1 MKQLMTIILGLG
13 MMSLMMVGC
22 KNKHPEVPAN
32 AKATNASPK
41 IYPDYTDVVVP
52 SNIAPLNFK
61 VLDRCEEVVVRITDG
76 AGTQQTYGDGI
87 KVQIPEDEWQSMMS
101 ASKGKDMKVEVF
113 ACDNGSWRSFKPFS
127 ISVAEE
133 EIDPYIS
140 YRLINPSYVAY
151 EELRICERNL
161 TNYDEKDIYNNMIIS
176 TEAEGQCINCHSYQ
190 NYKTDN
196 MQFHMRQAHGGT
208 MLVYKGK
215 AKKINLKTAEV
226 ISAGVYPAWHPTLPL
241 IAYSTNSTGQSFH
254 TKERNKIEVQD
265 AASDLILYDIESNT
279 VTNIANDSTEFEV
292 FPWWSPEGD
301 TLYYCSAHFEFNDT
315 AQVVS
320 ESKSEDVY
328 GNKSD
333 KKDDKLLLHQSQ
345 IIERYMDIKYNVYR
359 KPFDRKTKTF
369 GPKEMVFDA
378 ASQNKS
384 ATIPR
389 VSPDGRY
396 VLYGL
401 GNFGVFHI
409 WHPDAD
415 LYVTDLRT
423 MESRP
428 LKEAN
433 SLQADSYHSWS
444 SNGRWILFASRRDDG
459 NYSRLYISYFDKAG
473 NAHKPFELPQE
484 DPDYYRYQLK
494 SYNVPEFMV
503 EPVKI
508 SAQEFRDIAMGEA
521 ENVKFKPS
529 DSHPSSDGTTGA
541 SPQEKGKN
549 VDSSTGATP
558 QSKEKSK

>member
-1 MKQLMTIILGLG
+1 MKQFVKLVYIFAIG
-13 MMSLMMVGC
+13 MSLLAISC

-32 AKATNASPK
+32 ASEAKSVPK
-41 IYPDYTDVVVP
+41 IFPDYTEVVIP

-61 VLDRCEEVVVRITDG
+61 VLDHCDDVVARLTDG
-76 AGTQQTYGDGI
+76 SGKQQTYGDGS
-87 KVQIPEDEWQSMMS
+87 KVQIPEDEWKEMLA
-101 ASKGKDMKVEVF
+101 ASKGKFIKVEIF
-113 ACDNGSWRSFKPFS
+113 ASDKGAWRAFKPFN
-127 ISVAEE
+127 INVAQE

-151 EELRICERNL
+151 EELRICERNI
-161 TNYDEKDIYNNMIIS
+161 TNFDEQDIYNNMIIS
-176 TEAEGQCINCHSYQ
+176 TEDKGQCINCHSYQ

-208 MLVYKGK
+208 MLVYKGQP
-215 AKKINLKTAEV
+215 KKINLKTDET

-254 TKERNKIEVQD
+254 TKERAKIEVQD
-265 AASDLILYDIESNT
+265 AASDLVLYDIEANT
-279 VTNIANDSTEFEV
+279 VSNIENDSTEFEV
-292 FPWWSPEGD
+292 FPWWSPDGS

-315 AQVVS
+315 VQVA

-328 GNKSD
+328 GNSSD
-333 KKDDKLLLHQSQ
+333 KKDDKLLKHQSQ
-345 IIERYMDIKYNVYR
+345 IIEKYMDIKYNIYR
-359 KPFDRKTKTF
+359 KPFDQKTKTF
-369 GPKEMVFDA
+369 GSKELVFDA
-378 ASQNKS
+378 AAANKS

-415 LYVTDLRT
+415 LYVTDLQT

-428 LKEAN
+428 LTEAN
-433 SLQADSYHSWS
+433 SMQADSYHTWS

-459 NYSRLYISYFDKAG
+459 NYSRLYISYFDKDG

-521 ENVKFKPS
+521 ENVKFKQTKGQPNDVQGVS
-529 DSHPSSDGTTGA
+529 GA
-541 SPQEKGKN
+541 SPK
-549 VDSSTGATP
+549 A
-558 QSKEKSK
+558 KENK

>member
-1 MKQLMTIILGLG
+1 MKKLMTIIFGVG
-13 MMSLMMVGC
+13 MMCLTMTGC

-32 AKATNASPK
+32 ATASKKAPN
-41 IYPDYTDVVVP
+41 IFPDYKDVVVP
-52 SNIAPLNFK
+52 PNIAPLNFK
-61 VLDRCEEVVVRITDG
+61 VTDHCDEVVARLTYG
-76 AGTQQTYGDGI
+76 GENQQTYGDGN
-87 KVQIPEDEWQSMMS
+87 KVQIPEDEWKEILAS
-101 ASKGKDMKVEVF
+101 SKGKDIRVEIF
-113 ACDNGSWRSFKPFS
+113 ASDKGAWTAFKAFN
-127 ISVAEE
+127 ISVAQE

-161 TNYDEKDIYNNMIIS
+161 TNYEEKDIYNNMIIS

-208 MLVYKGK
+208 MLVYNGK
-215 AKKINLKTAEV
+215 PKKINLKTPEV
-226 ISAGVYPAWHPTLPL
+226 ISAGVYPSWHPTLPL

-279 VTNIANDSTEFEV
+279 ITNIENDSTEFEV

-301 TLYYCSAHFEFNDT
+301 TLYYCSAHFEFSDT
-315 AQVVS
+315 AKVVI

-328 GNKSD
+328 GNKTD
-333 KKDDKLLLHQSQ
+333 KKDDKLARQQSQ
-345 IIERYMDIKYNVYR
+345 IIEKYMDIKYNVYR

-378 ASQNKS
+378 AAQNKS

-433 SLQADSYHSWS
+433 SMQADSYHSWS

-459 NYSRLYISYFDKAG
+459 NYSRLYISYFDKNG

-484 DPDYYRYQLK
+484 DPDFYRYQLK

-508 SAQEFRDIAMGEA
+508 SAQEFRDVAMGEA
-521 ENVKFKPS
+521 ENVKFKQTGSQPA
-529 DSHPSSDGTTGA
+529 SDGTTGA
-541 SPQEKGKN
+541 SPQAKGKN
-549 VDSSTGATP
+549 ADGTTGATP
-558 QSKEKSK
+558 KAKESK